1 MNKKQDP
8 KKHNTDVQ
16 QALTTEK
23 TESQYET
30 RKDTYNS
37 ENIENKISICD
48 VMKNNTSDVIRKME
62 SQIPSYVQSYSDLYA
77 AYLHAADDLFGTCY
91 ISEKKFFDK
100 LNIDQTPLNEFNK
113 YLQSCAKT
121 ISSQID
127 MSTNFMKTYVKI
139 RISGLEAYDKYMH
152 MMMDSYANMFSNVN
166 NSITNEELR

>member
-1 MNKKQDP
+1 MSNKKVVTQQT
-8 KKHNTDVQ
+8 TDVQ

-23 TESQYET
+23 TKSQNET

-37 ENIENKISICD
+37 ENIENEISICD
-48 VMKNNTSDVIRKME
+48 IMKNNTSAVIRKME
-62 SQIPSYVQSYSDLYA
+62 SQIPSYVQSYSELYT
-77 AYLHAADDLFGTCY
+77 AYLHAIDDLFGTCY
-91 ISEKKFFDK
+91 ISEKNFFDR

-127 MSTNFMKTYVKI
+127 MSTNFMKTYVKM

-152 MMMDSYANMFSNVN
+152 MMMDSYANMLSNVN
-166 NSITNEELR
+166 NSITNNN